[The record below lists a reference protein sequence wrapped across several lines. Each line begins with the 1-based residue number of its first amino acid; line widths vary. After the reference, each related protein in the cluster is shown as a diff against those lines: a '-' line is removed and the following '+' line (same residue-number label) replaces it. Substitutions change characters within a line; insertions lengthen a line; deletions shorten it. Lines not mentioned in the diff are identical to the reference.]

1 MNNTFIPDES
11 QALVINLQRGYHLV
25 LASPGCGKTQI
36 LAERVAKAYAMG
48 VPFSNMLCLTF
59 TNRAARGMQ
68 ERIAMRLEVPAD
80 DLFVGNVHRFC
91 SRFLFD
97 AGIVA
102 ASTSIIDD
110 DDILSILCNFSGE
123 DESQVGANYR
133 QRGLYMEAMQLS
145 HLMFQI
151 ENNHPRDLR
160 LHPSCLSSDDILAL
174 KKICLSQHK
183 PFDAAMMVDIYKHI
197 DTYRDV
203 CSGLDAQ
210 QLIYRL
216 LRKMQLAHQY
226 ERYKDDNRLMDFEDI
241 LLLSY
246 EHREQLPRFSWIQVD
261 EVQDLNPLQLALID
275 AMTAREEEQKPC
287 VIYLGDPQQ
296 SIFSFMGAKCSTL
309 DFLRNRCAG
318 NIHSLSKNHRS
329 PKYLLDIFNTYAVKQ
344 MGISPDLLP
353 STSFQPT
360 TMGNELQWF
369 QSDTIETEY
378 LDAAQQAVRMLH
390 DFPEDTTAIIV
401 NSNRDADGVSGG
413 LKQLK
418 APHFKVSGEDLF
430 SSPQIKLLF
439 AHLTIMNNPH
449 NFIAWAR
456 ILEGMQV
463 FRTSNAARRFVRAC
477 SDRALLPSDFLRDDD
492 QTYISRFVNAYE
504 NEVITIFDTETTGLD
519 VFNDDILQIAAVQ
532 LKNGAV
538 VPGSAMSIYLESDK
552 EIPEMLGD
560 IVNPIIEERR
570 HHQLISRQEAL
581 QRFVDYA
588 QNTVLL
594 GHNADFDI
602 HILTNN
608 LLRELPE
615 CPLPEN
621 LNNYLDSLLLIRLL
635 RPGLRQYKL
644 KYLLEVL
651 HLEGENS
658 HLADADV
665 NATRSLTA
673 FCYAHAREM
682 VAEQQSFI
690 THKRVQERVVTLRN
704 NYLSHFHHTANR
716 LWTNDDNKDL
726 LVEEMRYLYSVW
738 VEEHLIEALPT
749 VEYIFRYVASDLLQR
764 DEPPALA
771 LQIGRHILELNT
783 LKEADLCGSATIDDK
798 IFVTTVHKAKGL
810 EFDNVIIFDVIEG
823 RYPNYYSRENPS
835 QVAEDARKL
844 YVAMTRAK
852 KRLMVMQSSSRIDYR
867 GQRRPIALS
876 RFMECIVDSLSPTHS
891 CTLKGEENGPS

>member
-1 MNNTFIPDES
+1 M
-11 QALVINLQRGYHLV
+11 
-25 LASPGCGKTQI
+25 
-36 LAERVAKAYAMG
+36 
-48 VPFSNMLCLTF
+48 
-59 TNRAARGMQ
+59 
-68 ERIAMRLEVPAD
+68 
-80 DLFVGNVHRFC
+80 
-91 SRFLFD
+91 
-97 AGIVA
+97 
-102 ASTSIIDD
+102 
-110 DDILSILCNFSGE
+110 
-123 DESQVGANYR
+123 
-133 QRGLYMEAMQLS
+133 
-145 HLMFQI
+145 
-151 ENNHPRDLR
+151 
-160 LHPSCLSSDDILAL
+160 
-174 KKICLSQHK
+174 
-183 PFDAAMMVDIYKHI
+183 
-197 DTYRDV
+197 
-203 CSGLDAQ
+203 
-210 QLIYRL
+210 
-216 LRKMQLAHQY
+216 
-226 ERYKDDNRLMDFEDI
+226 
-241 LLLSY
+241 
-246 EHREQLPRFSWIQVD
+246 
-261 EVQDLNPLQLALID
+261 
-275 AMTAREEEQKPC
+275 
-287 VIYLGDPQQ
+287 
-296 SIFSFMGAKCSTL
+296 
-309 DFLRNRCAG
+309 
-318 NIHSLSKNHRS
+318 
-329 PKYLLDIFNTYAVKQ
+329 
-344 MGISPDLLP
+344 
-353 STSFQPT
+353 
-360 TMGNELQWF
+360 
-369 QSDTIETEY
+369 
-378 LDAAQQAVRMLH
+378 
-390 DFPEDTTAIIV
+390 
-401 NSNRDADGVSGG
+401 
-413 LKQLK
+413 
-418 APHFKVSGEDLF
+418 
-430 SSPQIKLLF
+430 
-439 AHLTIMNNPH
+439 
-449 NFIAWAR
+449 
-456 ILEGMQV
+456 
-463 FRTSNAARRFVRAC
+463 
-477 SDRALLPSDFLRDDD
+477 
-492 QTYISRFVNAYE
+492 
-504 NEVITIFDTETTGLD
+504 ITIFDTETTGLD
-519 VFNDDILQIAAVQ
+519 VFSDDILQIAAVQ

-552 EIPEMLGD
+552 DIPEMLGD

-570 HHQLISRQEAL
+570 HHQLISRREAL

-665 NATRSLTA
+665 NATRSLTI
-673 FCYAHAREM
+673 FCYDHAREM

-738 VEEHLIEALPT
+738 VEEHLIEPLPT

-764 DEPPALA
+764 DESPALA

-891 CTLKGEENGPS
+891 CTLEGGENGPS

>member
-1 MNNTFIPDES
+1 
-11 QALVINLQRGYHLV
+11 
-25 LASPGCGKTQI
+25 
-36 LAERVAKAYAMG
+36 
-48 VPFSNMLCLTF
+48 
-59 TNRAARGMQ
+59 
-68 ERIAMRLEVPAD
+68 
-80 DLFVGNVHRFC
+80 
-91 SRFLFD
+91 
-97 AGIVA
+97 
-102 ASTSIIDD
+102 
-110 DDILSILCNFSGE
+110 
-123 DESQVGANYR
+123 
-133 QRGLYMEAMQLS
+133 
-145 HLMFQI
+145 
-151 ENNHPRDLR
+151 
-160 LHPSCLSSDDILAL
+160 
-174 KKICLSQHK
+174 
-183 PFDAAMMVDIYKHI
+183 
-197 DTYRDV
+197 
-203 CSGLDAQ
+203 
-210 QLIYRL
+210 
-216 LRKMQLAHQY
+216 
-226 ERYKDDNRLMDFEDI
+226 
-241 LLLSY
+241 
-246 EHREQLPRFSWIQVD
+246 
-261 EVQDLNPLQLALID
+261 
-275 AMTAREEEQKPC
+275 
-287 VIYLGDPQQ
+287 
-296 SIFSFMGAKCSTL
+296 MGAKCSTL

-401 NSNRDADGVSGG
+401 NSNRDADGVSDG

-477 SDRALLPSDFLRDDD
+477 SDRALLPSDFLRDDG

-519 VFNDDILQIAAVQ
+519 VFSDDILQIAAVQ

-673 FCYAHAREM
+673 FCYNHAREM

-738 VEEHLIEALPT
+738 VEEHLIEPLPT

>member
-1 MNNTFIPDES
+1 
-11 QALVINLQRGYHLV
+11 
-25 LASPGCGKTQI
+25 
-36 LAERVAKAYAMG
+36 
-48 VPFSNMLCLTF
+48 
-59 TNRAARGMQ
+59 
-68 ERIAMRLEVPAD
+68 
-80 DLFVGNVHRFC
+80 
-91 SRFLFD
+91 
-97 AGIVA
+97 
-102 ASTSIIDD
+102 
-110 DDILSILCNFSGE
+110 
-123 DESQVGANYR
+123 
-133 QRGLYMEAMQLS
+133 
-145 HLMFQI
+145 
-151 ENNHPRDLR
+151 
-160 LHPSCLSSDDILAL
+160 
-174 KKICLSQHK
+174 
-183 PFDAAMMVDIYKHI
+183 
-197 DTYRDV
+197 
-203 CSGLDAQ
+203 
-210 QLIYRL
+210 
-216 LRKMQLAHQY
+216 
-226 ERYKDDNRLMDFEDI
+226 
-241 LLLSY
+241 
-246 EHREQLPRFSWIQVD
+246 
-261 EVQDLNPLQLALID
+261 
-275 AMTAREEEQKPC
+275 
-287 VIYLGDPQQ
+287 
-296 SIFSFMGAKCSTL
+296 
-309 DFLRNRCAG
+309 
-318 NIHSLSKNHRS
+318 
-329 PKYLLDIFNTYAVKQ
+329 

-401 NSNRDADGVSGG
+401 NSNRDADGVSDG

-477 SDRALLPSDFLRDDD
+477 SNRALLPSDFLRDDG

-519 VFNDDILQIAAVQ
+519 VFSDDILQIAAVQ
-532 LKNGAV
+532 LKKGAV

-716 LWTNDDNKDL
+716 LWTNHDNKDL

-738 VEEHLIEALPT
+738 VEEHLIEPLPT

-891 CTLKGEENGPS
+891 CTLEGGENGLS

>member
-1 MNNTFIPDES
+1 
-11 QALVINLQRGYHLV
+11 
-25 LASPGCGKTQI
+25 
-36 LAERVAKAYAMG
+36 
-48 VPFSNMLCLTF
+48 
-59 TNRAARGMQ
+59 
-68 ERIAMRLEVPAD
+68 
-80 DLFVGNVHRFC
+80 
-91 SRFLFD
+91 
-97 AGIVA
+97 
-102 ASTSIIDD
+102 
-110 DDILSILCNFSGE
+110 
-123 DESQVGANYR
+123 
-133 QRGLYMEAMQLS
+133 
-145 HLMFQI
+145 
-151 ENNHPRDLR
+151 
-160 LHPSCLSSDDILAL
+160 
-174 KKICLSQHK
+174 
-183 PFDAAMMVDIYKHI
+183 
-197 DTYRDV
+197 
-203 CSGLDAQ
+203 
-210 QLIYRL
+210 
-216 LRKMQLAHQY
+216 
-226 ERYKDDNRLMDFEDI
+226 
-241 LLLSY
+241 
-246 EHREQLPRFSWIQVD
+246 
-261 EVQDLNPLQLALID
+261 
-275 AMTAREEEQKPC
+275 
-287 VIYLGDPQQ
+287 
-296 SIFSFMGAKCSTL
+296 
-309 DFLRNRCAG
+309 
-318 NIHSLSKNHRS
+318 
-329 PKYLLDIFNTYAVKQ
+329 
-344 MGISPDLLP
+344 
-353 STSFQPT
+353 
-360 TMGNELQWF
+360 MGNELQWF

-401 NSNRDADGVSGG
+401 NSNRDADGVSDG

-439 AHLTIMNNPH
+439 AHFTIMNNPH

-463 FRTSNAARRFVRAC
+463 FRTSNAARRFMRAC
-477 SDRALLPSDFLRDDD
+477 SDRALLPSDFLRDDG

-519 VFNDDILQIAAVQ
+519 VFSDDILQIAAVQ

-552 EIPEMLGD
+552 DIPEMLGD
-560 IVNPIIEERR
+560 IVNPIVEERR
-570 HHQLISRQEAL
+570 HHQLISRREAL

-673 FCYAHAREM
+673 FCYDHAREM

-738 VEEHLIEALPT
+738 VEEHLIEPLPT

-876 RFMECIVDSLSPTHS
+876 RFMECIVDSLNPTHS
-891 CTLKGEENGPS
+891 CTLEGGENGPS

>member
-1 MNNTFIPDES
+1 
-11 QALVINLQRGYHLV
+11 
-25 LASPGCGKTQI
+25 
-36 LAERVAKAYAMG
+36 
-48 VPFSNMLCLTF
+48 
-59 TNRAARGMQ
+59 
-68 ERIAMRLEVPAD
+68 
-80 DLFVGNVHRFC
+80 
-91 SRFLFD
+91 
-97 AGIVA
+97 
-102 ASTSIIDD
+102 
-110 DDILSILCNFSGE
+110 
-123 DESQVGANYR
+123 
-133 QRGLYMEAMQLS
+133 
-145 HLMFQI
+145 
-151 ENNHPRDLR
+151 
-160 LHPSCLSSDDILAL
+160 
-174 KKICLSQHK
+174 
-183 PFDAAMMVDIYKHI
+183 
-197 DTYRDV
+197 
-203 CSGLDAQ
+203 
-210 QLIYRL
+210 
-216 LRKMQLAHQY
+216 
-226 ERYKDDNRLMDFEDI
+226 
-241 LLLSY
+241 
-246 EHREQLPRFSWIQVD
+246 
-261 EVQDLNPLQLALID
+261 
-275 AMTAREEEQKPC
+275 
-287 VIYLGDPQQ
+287 
-296 SIFSFMGAKCSTL
+296 
-309 DFLRNRCAG
+309 
-318 NIHSLSKNHRS
+318 
-329 PKYLLDIFNTYAVKQ
+329 
-344 MGISPDLLP
+344 
-353 STSFQPT
+353 
-360 TMGNELQWF
+360 
-369 QSDTIETEY
+369 
-378 LDAAQQAVRMLH
+378 MLH

-401 NSNRDADGVSGG
+401 NSNRDADGVSDG

-477 SDRALLPSDFLRDDD
+477 SDRALLPSDFLRDDG

-570 HHQLISRQEAL
+570 HHQLISRREAL

-673 FCYAHAREM
+673 FCYNHAREM

>member
-1 MNNTFIPDES
+1 
-11 QALVINLQRGYHLV
+11 
-25 LASPGCGKTQI
+25 
-36 LAERVAKAYAMG
+36 
-48 VPFSNMLCLTF
+48 
-59 TNRAARGMQ
+59 
-68 ERIAMRLEVPAD
+68 
-80 DLFVGNVHRFC
+80 
-91 SRFLFD
+91 
-97 AGIVA
+97 
-102 ASTSIIDD
+102 
-110 DDILSILCNFSGE
+110 
-123 DESQVGANYR
+123 
-133 QRGLYMEAMQLS
+133 
-145 HLMFQI
+145 
-151 ENNHPRDLR
+151 
-160 LHPSCLSSDDILAL
+160 
-174 KKICLSQHK
+174 
-183 PFDAAMMVDIYKHI
+183 
-197 DTYRDV
+197 
-203 CSGLDAQ
+203 
-210 QLIYRL
+210 
-216 LRKMQLAHQY
+216 
-226 ERYKDDNRLMDFEDI
+226 
-241 LLLSY
+241 
-246 EHREQLPRFSWIQVD
+246 
-261 EVQDLNPLQLALID
+261 
-275 AMTAREEEQKPC
+275 
-287 VIYLGDPQQ
+287 
-296 SIFSFMGAKCSTL
+296 MGAKCSTL

-401 NSNRDADGVSGG
+401 NSNRDADGVSDG

-477 SDRALLPSDFLRDDD
+477 SDRALLPSDFLRDDG

-519 VFNDDILQIAAVQ
+519 VFSDDILQIAAVQ

-602 HILTNN
+602 YILTNN

-738 VEEHLIEALPT
+738 VEEHLIEPLPT

-891 CTLKGEENGPS
+891 CTLEGGENGLS

>member
-1 MNNTFIPDES
+1 
-11 QALVINLQRGYHLV
+11 
-25 LASPGCGKTQI
+25 
-36 LAERVAKAYAMG
+36 
-48 VPFSNMLCLTF
+48 
-59 TNRAARGMQ
+59 
-68 ERIAMRLEVPAD
+68 
-80 DLFVGNVHRFC
+80 
-91 SRFLFD
+91 
-97 AGIVA
+97 
-102 ASTSIIDD
+102 
-110 DDILSILCNFSGE
+110 
-123 DESQVGANYR
+123 
-133 QRGLYMEAMQLS
+133 
-145 HLMFQI
+145 
-151 ENNHPRDLR
+151 
-160 LHPSCLSSDDILAL
+160 
-174 KKICLSQHK
+174 
-183 PFDAAMMVDIYKHI
+183 
-197 DTYRDV
+197 
-203 CSGLDAQ
+203 
-210 QLIYRL
+210 
-216 LRKMQLAHQY
+216 
-226 ERYKDDNRLMDFEDI
+226 
-241 LLLSY
+241 
-246 EHREQLPRFSWIQVD
+246 
-261 EVQDLNPLQLALID
+261 
-275 AMTAREEEQKPC
+275 
-287 VIYLGDPQQ
+287 
-296 SIFSFMGAKCSTL
+296 
-309 DFLRNRCAG
+309 
-318 NIHSLSKNHRS
+318 
-329 PKYLLDIFNTYAVKQ
+329 

-401 NSNRDADGVSGG
+401 NSNRDADGVSDG

-439 AHLTIMNNPH
+439 AHFTIMNNPH

-463 FRTSNAARRFVRAC
+463 FRTSNAARRFMRAC
-477 SDRALLPSDFLRDDD
+477 SDRALLPSDFLRDDG

-519 VFNDDILQIAAVQ
+519 VFSDDILQIAAVQ

-552 EIPEMLGD
+552 DIPEMLGD

-570 HHQLISRQEAL
+570 HHQLISRREAL

-673 FCYAHAREM
+673 FCYDHAREM

-738 VEEHLIEALPT
+738 VEEHLIEPLPT

>member
-1 MNNTFIPDES
+1 
-11 QALVINLQRGYHLV
+11 
-25 LASPGCGKTQI
+25 
-36 LAERVAKAYAMG
+36 
-48 VPFSNMLCLTF
+48 
-59 TNRAARGMQ
+59 
-68 ERIAMRLEVPAD
+68 
-80 DLFVGNVHRFC
+80 
-91 SRFLFD
+91 
-97 AGIVA
+97 
-102 ASTSIIDD
+102 
-110 DDILSILCNFSGE
+110 
-123 DESQVGANYR
+123 
-133 QRGLYMEAMQLS
+133 
-145 HLMFQI
+145 
-151 ENNHPRDLR
+151 
-160 LHPSCLSSDDILAL
+160 
-174 KKICLSQHK
+174 
-183 PFDAAMMVDIYKHI
+183 
-197 DTYRDV
+197 
-203 CSGLDAQ
+203 
-210 QLIYRL
+210 
-216 LRKMQLAHQY
+216 
-226 ERYKDDNRLMDFEDI
+226 
-241 LLLSY
+241 
-246 EHREQLPRFSWIQVD
+246 
-261 EVQDLNPLQLALID
+261 
-275 AMTAREEEQKPC
+275 
-287 VIYLGDPQQ
+287 
-296 SIFSFMGAKCSTL
+296 
-309 DFLRNRCAG
+309 
-318 NIHSLSKNHRS
+318 
-329 PKYLLDIFNTYAVKQ
+329 
-344 MGISPDLLP
+344 
-353 STSFQPT
+353 
-360 TMGNELQWF
+360 
-369 QSDTIETEY
+369 
-378 LDAAQQAVRMLH
+378 MLH

-401 NSNRDADGVSGG
+401 NSNRDADGVSDG

-477 SDRALLPSDFLRDDD
+477 SDRALLPSDFLRDDG

-570 HHQLISRQEAL
+570 HHQLISRREAL

-588 QNTVLL
+588 QGTVLL

-704 NYLSHFHHTANR
+704 NYLSHFHHTADS
-716 LWTNDDNKDL
+716 LWTNHDNKDL
-726 LVEEMRYLYSVW
+726 LVKEMRYLYSVW
-738 VEEHLIEALPT
+738 VEEHLIEPLPT
-749 VEYIFRYVASDLLQR
+749 VEYIFRYVASDLLQC

-783 LKEADLCGSATIDDK
+783 LKEADLCGSATINDK

-891 CTLKGEENGPS
+891 CTLERGENSPS

>member
-1 MNNTFIPDES
+1 
-11 QALVINLQRGYHLV
+11 
-25 LASPGCGKTQI
+25 
-36 LAERVAKAYAMG
+36 
-48 VPFSNMLCLTF
+48 
-59 TNRAARGMQ
+59 
-68 ERIAMRLEVPAD
+68 
-80 DLFVGNVHRFC
+80 
-91 SRFLFD
+91 
-97 AGIVA
+97 
-102 ASTSIIDD
+102 
-110 DDILSILCNFSGE
+110 
-123 DESQVGANYR
+123 
-133 QRGLYMEAMQLS
+133 
-145 HLMFQI
+145 
-151 ENNHPRDLR
+151 
-160 LHPSCLSSDDILAL
+160 
-174 KKICLSQHK
+174 
-183 PFDAAMMVDIYKHI
+183 
-197 DTYRDV
+197 
-203 CSGLDAQ
+203 
-210 QLIYRL
+210 
-216 LRKMQLAHQY
+216 
-226 ERYKDDNRLMDFEDI
+226 
-241 LLLSY
+241 
-246 EHREQLPRFSWIQVD
+246 
-261 EVQDLNPLQLALID
+261 
-275 AMTAREEEQKPC
+275 
-287 VIYLGDPQQ
+287 
-296 SIFSFMGAKCSTL
+296 
-309 DFLRNRCAG
+309 
-318 NIHSLSKNHRS
+318 
-329 PKYLLDIFNTYAVKQ
+329 

-401 NSNRDADGVSGG
+401 NSNRDADGVSDG

-439 AHLTIMNNPH
+439 AHLTVMNNPH

-477 SDRALLPSDFLRDDD
+477 SDRAFLPSDFLRDDG

-738 VEEHLIEALPT
+738 VEEHLIEPLPT

-891 CTLKGEENGPS
+891 CTLEGGENGLS

>member
-1 MNNTFIPDES
+1 
-11 QALVINLQRGYHLV
+11 
-25 LASPGCGKTQI
+25 
-36 LAERVAKAYAMG
+36 
-48 VPFSNMLCLTF
+48 
-59 TNRAARGMQ
+59 
-68 ERIAMRLEVPAD
+68 
-80 DLFVGNVHRFC
+80 
-91 SRFLFD
+91 
-97 AGIVA
+97 
-102 ASTSIIDD
+102 
-110 DDILSILCNFSGE
+110 
-123 DESQVGANYR
+123 
-133 QRGLYMEAMQLS
+133 
-145 HLMFQI
+145 
-151 ENNHPRDLR
+151 
-160 LHPSCLSSDDILAL
+160 
-174 KKICLSQHK
+174 
-183 PFDAAMMVDIYKHI
+183 
-197 DTYRDV
+197 
-203 CSGLDAQ
+203 
-210 QLIYRL
+210 
-216 LRKMQLAHQY
+216 
-226 ERYKDDNRLMDFEDI
+226 
-241 LLLSY
+241 
-246 EHREQLPRFSWIQVD
+246 
-261 EVQDLNPLQLALID
+261 
-275 AMTAREEEQKPC
+275 
-287 VIYLGDPQQ
+287 
-296 SIFSFMGAKCSTL
+296 
-309 DFLRNRCAG
+309 
-318 NIHSLSKNHRS
+318 
-329 PKYLLDIFNTYAVKQ
+329 
-344 MGISPDLLP
+344 
-353 STSFQPT
+353 
-360 TMGNELQWF
+360 MGNELQWF

-401 NSNRDADGVSGG
+401 NSNRDADGVSDG

-430 SSPQIKLLF
+430 SSLQIKLLF

-477 SDRALLPSDFLRDDD
+477 SDRALLPSDFLRDDG

-570 HHQLISRQEAL
+570 HHQLISRRDAL

-588 QNTVLL
+588 QGTVLL

-682 VAEQQSFI
+682 VGEQQSFI

-738 VEEHLIEALPT
+738 VEEHLIEPLPT

-852 KRLMVMQSSSRIDYR
+852 KRLMVMQSSLRIDYR

-891 CTLKGEENGPS
+891 CTLKGGENGPS

>member
-1 MNNTFIPDES
+1 
-11 QALVINLQRGYHLV
+11 
-25 LASPGCGKTQI
+25 
-36 LAERVAKAYAMG
+36 
-48 VPFSNMLCLTF
+48 
-59 TNRAARGMQ
+59 
-68 ERIAMRLEVPAD
+68 
-80 DLFVGNVHRFC
+80 
-91 SRFLFD
+91 
-97 AGIVA
+97 
-102 ASTSIIDD
+102 
-110 DDILSILCNFSGE
+110 
-123 DESQVGANYR
+123 
-133 QRGLYMEAMQLS
+133 
-145 HLMFQI
+145 
-151 ENNHPRDLR
+151 
-160 LHPSCLSSDDILAL
+160 
-174 KKICLSQHK
+174 
-183 PFDAAMMVDIYKHI
+183 
-197 DTYRDV
+197 
-203 CSGLDAQ
+203 
-210 QLIYRL
+210 
-216 LRKMQLAHQY
+216 
-226 ERYKDDNRLMDFEDI
+226 
-241 LLLSY
+241 
-246 EHREQLPRFSWIQVD
+246 
-261 EVQDLNPLQLALID
+261 
-275 AMTAREEEQKPC
+275 
-287 VIYLGDPQQ
+287 
-296 SIFSFMGAKCSTL
+296 
-309 DFLRNRCAG
+309 
-318 NIHSLSKNHRS
+318 
-329 PKYLLDIFNTYAVKQ
+329 

-401 NSNRDADGVSGG
+401 NSNRDADGVSDG

-477 SDRALLPSDFLRDDD
+477 SDRALLPSDFLRDDG

-552 EIPEMLGD
+552 DIPEMLGD

-588 QNTVLL
+588 QGTVLL

-665 NATRSLTA
+665 NATRALTI
-673 FCYAHAREM
+673 FCYDHAREM

-738 VEEHLIEALPT
+738 VEEHLIEPLPT

-852 KRLMVMQSSSRIDYR
+852 KRLMVMQSSLRIDYR

-891 CTLKGEENGPS
+891 CTLEGGENDPS

>member
-1 MNNTFIPDES
+1 
-11 QALVINLQRGYHLV
+11 
-25 LASPGCGKTQI
+25 
-36 LAERVAKAYAMG
+36 
-48 VPFSNMLCLTF
+48 
-59 TNRAARGMQ
+59 
-68 ERIAMRLEVPAD
+68 
-80 DLFVGNVHRFC
+80 
-91 SRFLFD
+91 
-97 AGIVA
+97 
-102 ASTSIIDD
+102 
-110 DDILSILCNFSGE
+110 
-123 DESQVGANYR
+123 
-133 QRGLYMEAMQLS
+133 
-145 HLMFQI
+145 
-151 ENNHPRDLR
+151 
-160 LHPSCLSSDDILAL
+160 
-174 KKICLSQHK
+174 
-183 PFDAAMMVDIYKHI
+183 
-197 DTYRDV
+197 
-203 CSGLDAQ
+203 
-210 QLIYRL
+210 
-216 LRKMQLAHQY
+216 
-226 ERYKDDNRLMDFEDI
+226 
-241 LLLSY
+241 
-246 EHREQLPRFSWIQVD
+246 
-261 EVQDLNPLQLALID
+261 
-275 AMTAREEEQKPC
+275 
-287 VIYLGDPQQ
+287 
-296 SIFSFMGAKCSTL
+296 MGAKCSTL

-401 NSNRDADGVSGG
+401 NSNRDADGVSDG

-477 SDRALLPSDFLRDDD
+477 SDRALLPSDFLRDDG

-519 VFNDDILQIAAVQ
+519 VFSDDILQIAAVQ

-588 QNTVLL
+588 QGTVLL

-673 FCYAHAREM
+673 FCYDHAREM

-738 VEEHLIEALPT
+738 VEEHLIEPLPT

>member
-1 MNNTFIPDES
+1 M
-11 QALVINLQRGYHLV
+11 
-25 LASPGCGKTQI
+25 
-36 LAERVAKAYAMG
+36 
-48 VPFSNMLCLTF
+48 
-59 TNRAARGMQ
+59 
-68 ERIAMRLEVPAD
+68 
-80 DLFVGNVHRFC
+80 
-91 SRFLFD
+91 
-97 AGIVA
+97 
-102 ASTSIIDD
+102 
-110 DDILSILCNFSGE
+110 
-123 DESQVGANYR
+123 
-133 QRGLYMEAMQLS
+133 
-145 HLMFQI
+145 
-151 ENNHPRDLR
+151 
-160 LHPSCLSSDDILAL
+160 
-174 KKICLSQHK
+174 
-183 PFDAAMMVDIYKHI
+183 
-197 DTYRDV
+197 
-203 CSGLDAQ
+203 
-210 QLIYRL
+210 
-216 LRKMQLAHQY
+216 
-226 ERYKDDNRLMDFEDI
+226 
-241 LLLSY
+241 
-246 EHREQLPRFSWIQVD
+246 
-261 EVQDLNPLQLALID
+261 
-275 AMTAREEEQKPC
+275 
-287 VIYLGDPQQ
+287 
-296 SIFSFMGAKCSTL
+296 
-309 DFLRNRCAG
+309 
-318 NIHSLSKNHRS
+318 
-329 PKYLLDIFNTYAVKQ
+329 
-344 MGISPDLLP
+344 
-353 STSFQPT
+353 
-360 TMGNELQWF
+360 
-369 QSDTIETEY
+369 
-378 LDAAQQAVRMLH
+378 
-390 DFPEDTTAIIV
+390 
-401 NSNRDADGVSGG
+401 
-413 LKQLK
+413 K

-477 SDRALLPSDFLRDDD
+477 SDRALLPSDFLRDDG

-615 CPLPEN
+615 CTLPEN

-665 NATRSLTA
+665 NATRSLTT
-673 FCYAHAREM
+673 FCYAHARD
-682 VAEQQSFI
+682 
-690 THKRVQERVVTLRN
+690 
-704 NYLSHFHHTANR
+704 FHHTANR

-738 VEEHLIEALPT
+738 VEEHLIEPLPT

-876 RFMECIVDSLSPTHS
+876 RFMECIVDSLNPTHS
-891 CTLKGEENGPS
+891 CTLKGEENVPS

>member
-1 MNNTFIPDES
+1 
-11 QALVINLQRGYHLV
+11 
-25 LASPGCGKTQI
+25 
-36 LAERVAKAYAMG
+36 
-48 VPFSNMLCLTF
+48 
-59 TNRAARGMQ
+59 
-68 ERIAMRLEVPAD
+68 
-80 DLFVGNVHRFC
+80 
-91 SRFLFD
+91 
-97 AGIVA
+97 
-102 ASTSIIDD
+102 
-110 DDILSILCNFSGE
+110 
-123 DESQVGANYR
+123 
-133 QRGLYMEAMQLS
+133 
-145 HLMFQI
+145 
-151 ENNHPRDLR
+151 
-160 LHPSCLSSDDILAL
+160 
-174 KKICLSQHK
+174 
-183 PFDAAMMVDIYKHI
+183 
-197 DTYRDV
+197 
-203 CSGLDAQ
+203 
-210 QLIYRL
+210 
-216 LRKMQLAHQY
+216 
-226 ERYKDDNRLMDFEDI
+226 
-241 LLLSY
+241 
-246 EHREQLPRFSWIQVD
+246 
-261 EVQDLNPLQLALID
+261 
-275 AMTAREEEQKPC
+275 
-287 VIYLGDPQQ
+287 
-296 SIFSFMGAKCSTL
+296 
-309 DFLRNRCAG
+309 
-318 NIHSLSKNHRS
+318 
-329 PKYLLDIFNTYAVKQ
+329 

-360 TMGNELQWF
+360 TIGNELQWF

-401 NSNRDADGVSGG
+401 NSNRDADGVSDG

-477 SDRALLPSDFLRDDD
+477 SDRALLPSDFLRDDG

-519 VFNDDILQIAAVQ
+519 VFSDDILQIAAVQ
-532 LKNGAV
+532 LKNGAI

-570 HHQLISRQEAL
+570 HHQLISRREAL

-673 FCYAHAREM
+673 FCYNHAREM

-738 VEEHLIEALPT
+738 VEEHLIEPLST

-891 CTLKGEENGPS
+891 CTLEGGENGLS

>member
-1 MNNTFIPDES
+1 
-11 QALVINLQRGYHLV
+11 
-25 LASPGCGKTQI
+25 
-36 LAERVAKAYAMG
+36 
-48 VPFSNMLCLTF
+48 
-59 TNRAARGMQ
+59 
-68 ERIAMRLEVPAD
+68 
-80 DLFVGNVHRFC
+80 
-91 SRFLFD
+91 
-97 AGIVA
+97 
-102 ASTSIIDD
+102 
-110 DDILSILCNFSGE
+110 
-123 DESQVGANYR
+123 
-133 QRGLYMEAMQLS
+133 
-145 HLMFQI
+145 
-151 ENNHPRDLR
+151 
-160 LHPSCLSSDDILAL
+160 
-174 KKICLSQHK
+174 
-183 PFDAAMMVDIYKHI
+183 
-197 DTYRDV
+197 
-203 CSGLDAQ
+203 
-210 QLIYRL
+210 
-216 LRKMQLAHQY
+216 
-226 ERYKDDNRLMDFEDI
+226 
-241 LLLSY
+241 
-246 EHREQLPRFSWIQVD
+246 
-261 EVQDLNPLQLALID
+261 
-275 AMTAREEEQKPC
+275 
-287 VIYLGDPQQ
+287 
-296 SIFSFMGAKCSTL
+296 CSTL

-401 NSNRDADGVSGG
+401 NSNRDADGVSDG

-477 SDRALLPSDFLRDDD
+477 SDRAFLPSDFLRDDG

-570 HHQLISRQEAL
+570 HHQLISRQDAL

-588 QNTVLL
+588 QGTVLL

-665 NATRSLTA
+665 NATRALTL
-673 FCYAHAREM
+673 FCYDHAREM

-738 VEEHLIEALPT
+738 VEEHLIEPLPT

-891 CTLKGEENGPS
+891 CTLEGGENGPS

>member
-1 MNNTFIPDES
+1 
-11 QALVINLQRGYHLV
+11 
-25 LASPGCGKTQI
+25 
-36 LAERVAKAYAMG
+36 
-48 VPFSNMLCLTF
+48 
-59 TNRAARGMQ
+59 
-68 ERIAMRLEVPAD
+68 
-80 DLFVGNVHRFC
+80 
-91 SRFLFD
+91 
-97 AGIVA
+97 
-102 ASTSIIDD
+102 
-110 DDILSILCNFSGE
+110 
-123 DESQVGANYR
+123 
-133 QRGLYMEAMQLS
+133 
-145 HLMFQI
+145 
-151 ENNHPRDLR
+151 
-160 LHPSCLSSDDILAL
+160 
-174 KKICLSQHK
+174 
-183 PFDAAMMVDIYKHI
+183 
-197 DTYRDV
+197 
-203 CSGLDAQ
+203 
-210 QLIYRL
+210 
-216 LRKMQLAHQY
+216 
-226 ERYKDDNRLMDFEDI
+226 
-241 LLLSY
+241 
-246 EHREQLPRFSWIQVD
+246 
-261 EVQDLNPLQLALID
+261 
-275 AMTAREEEQKPC
+275 
-287 VIYLGDPQQ
+287 
-296 SIFSFMGAKCSTL
+296 
-309 DFLRNRCAG
+309 
-318 NIHSLSKNHRS
+318 
-329 PKYLLDIFNTYAVKQ
+329 
-344 MGISPDLLP
+344 
-353 STSFQPT
+353 
-360 TMGNELQWF
+360 
-369 QSDTIETEY
+369 
-378 LDAAQQAVRMLH
+378 
-390 DFPEDTTAIIV
+390 
-401 NSNRDADGVSGG
+401 
-413 LKQLK
+413 
-418 APHFKVSGEDLF
+418 LF

-477 SDRALLPSDFLRDDD
+477 SDRALLPSDFLRDDG

-588 QNTVLL
+588 HGTVLL

-608 LLRELPE
+608 LMRELPE

-665 NATRSLTA
+665 NATRALTA
-673 FCYAHAREM
+673 FCYDHAREM

-738 VEEHLIEALPT
+738 VEEHLIEPLPT

-867 GQRRPIALS
+867 GQRRHIALS

-891 CTLKGEENGPS
+891 CTLKGEENSPS

>member
-1 MNNTFIPDES
+1 
-11 QALVINLQRGYHLV
+11 
-25 LASPGCGKTQI
+25 
-36 LAERVAKAYAMG
+36 
-48 VPFSNMLCLTF
+48 
-59 TNRAARGMQ
+59 
-68 ERIAMRLEVPAD
+68 
-80 DLFVGNVHRFC
+80 
-91 SRFLFD
+91 
-97 AGIVA
+97 
-102 ASTSIIDD
+102 
-110 DDILSILCNFSGE
+110 
-123 DESQVGANYR
+123 
-133 QRGLYMEAMQLS
+133 
-145 HLMFQI
+145 
-151 ENNHPRDLR
+151 
-160 LHPSCLSSDDILAL
+160 
-174 KKICLSQHK
+174 
-183 PFDAAMMVDIYKHI
+183 
-197 DTYRDV
+197 
-203 CSGLDAQ
+203 
-210 QLIYRL
+210 
-216 LRKMQLAHQY
+216 
-226 ERYKDDNRLMDFEDI
+226 
-241 LLLSY
+241 
-246 EHREQLPRFSWIQVD
+246 
-261 EVQDLNPLQLALID
+261 
-275 AMTAREEEQKPC
+275 
-287 VIYLGDPQQ
+287 
-296 SIFSFMGAKCSTL
+296 
-309 DFLRNRCAG
+309 
-318 NIHSLSKNHRS
+318 
-329 PKYLLDIFNTYAVKQ
+329 
-344 MGISPDLLP
+344 
-353 STSFQPT
+353 
-360 TMGNELQWF
+360 
-369 QSDTIETEY
+369 
-378 LDAAQQAVRMLH
+378 
-390 DFPEDTTAIIV
+390 
-401 NSNRDADGVSGG
+401 
-413 LKQLK
+413 
-418 APHFKVSGEDLF
+418 
-430 SSPQIKLLF
+430 
-439 AHLTIMNNPH
+439 
-449 NFIAWAR
+449 
-456 ILEGMQV
+456 MQV

-477 SDRALLPSDFLRDDD
+477 SDRALLPSDFLRDDG

-519 VFNDDILQIAAVQ
+519 VFSDDILQIAAVQ

-552 EIPEMLGD
+552 EIPEMLCD

-588 QNTVLL
+588 QGTVLL

-621 LNNYLDSLLLIRLL
+621 LNSYLDSLLLIRLL

-665 NATRSLTA
+665 NATRALTI
-673 FCYAHAREM
+673 FCYDHAREM
-682 VAEQQSFI
+682 VGEQQSFI

-738 VEEHLIEALPT
+738 VEEHLIEPLPT

-852 KRLMVMQSSSRIDYR
+852 KRLMVIQSSSRIDYR